1 MLWHSRLSHP
11 LAGPQ
16 EKSDV
21 MEKEMRE
28 RTEGDSAGKM
38 WRREVLGVHRELN
51 LAPEDQCLLGEVGCC
66 PLK

>member
-1 MLWHSRLSHP
+1 M
-11 LAGPQ
+11 
-16 EKSDV
+16 
-21 MEKEMRE
+21 
-28 RTEGDSAGKM
+28 EGDSAGKM